1 MESHNGLQTFIEKP
15 DLSKDVLMEELISG
29 DVCNHQ
35 EKSTTF
41 THGSFFHNTLDRMK
55 EQAKNVTASRIIT
68 AVIIFFVIVSFLV
81 PIIIY
86 YASGTD
92 PLPESDNVLRDTNI
106 SVVSLYTYIT

>member
-15 DLSKDVLMEELISG
+15 DPSKDVVMEELTCIDPG
-29 DVCNHQ
+29 DVCNDQ
-35 EKSTTF
+35 ENSTTF
-41 THGSFFHNTLDRMK
+41 TRGSFFHNTLDRRK

-106 SVVSLYTYIT
+106 SVVSL